1 MILDRNID
9 KRLRLYETISLEQMK
24 DVRLMNRIDTKFVTT
39 RQRLL
44 SLLEMA
50 ASDYYVQ
57 NVNEKLSSQYQT
69 LYFDTPDFKMFYT
82 HQAGYAN
89 RQKLRFRTYV
99 DSNLSF
105 LEVKTKNNHRRT
117 KKKRMAVDDMELD
130 DREKQDFA
138 ARHLRYDVTTLHPA
152 LENSFRRITLVNRQK
167 TERLTIDVDLHFH
180 NIDSDKVSDLHD
192 IAVIELKRDGLSPSP
207 VLQMLRQLRIHPHGF
222 SKYCMGQTLTSD
234 SLRINRFKEKLREIN
249 IIMKQ

>member
-1 MILDRNID
+1 MDTLESILRQM
-9 KRLRLYETISLEQMK
+9 EPVSLEAMGAVK
-24 DVRLMNRIDTKFVTT
+24 LMNRVDSKFPTNMET
-39 RQRLL
+39 LL
-44 SLLEMA
+44 RMA
-50 ASDYYVQ
+50 PLWREHFYVQ
-57 NVNEKLSSQYQT
+57 ENEGQRIARYRS
-69 LYFDTPDFKMFYT
+69 LYFDTPDAVTYT
-82 HQAGYAN
+82 MHHN
-89 RQKLRFRTYV
+89 RRLRRQKVRQRIYV
-99 DSNLSF
+99 ESNLAF
-105 LEVKTKNNHRRT
+105 LEIKNKKNTGRT

-138 ARHLRYDVTTLHPA
+138 ARHLRYDVATLHPA
-152 LENSFRRITLVNRQK
+152 LENNFSRITLVNRQK

-234 SLRINRFKEKLREIN
+234 SLRINRFKEKLREVN

>member
-69 LYFDTPDFKMFYT
+69 LYFDTQHMKNGRVPSG
-82 HQAGYAN
+82 AGG
-89 RQKLRFRTYV
+89 
-99 DSNLSF
+99 
-105 LEVKTKNNHRRT
+105 
-117 KKKRMAVDDMELD
+117 
-130 DREKQDFA
+130 
-138 ARHLRYDVTTLHPA
+138 
-152 LENSFRRITLVNRQK
+152 
-167 TERLTIDVDLHFH
+167 
-180 NIDSDKVSDLHD
+180 KV
-192 IAVIELKRDGLSPSP
+192 
-207 VLQMLRQLRIHPHGF
+207 
-222 SKYCMGQTLTSD
+222 
-234 SLRINRFKEKLREIN
+234 
-249 IIMKQ
+249 

>member
-1 MILDRNID
+1 
-9 KRLRLYETISLEQMK
+9 MK

-152 LENSFRRITLVNRQK
+152 LENSFSR
-167 TERLTIDVDLHFH
+167 
-180 NIDSDKVSDLHD
+180 
-192 IAVIELKRDGLSPSP
+192 
-207 VLQMLRQLRIHPHGF
+207 
-222 SKYCMGQTLTSD
+222 
-234 SLRINRFKEKLREIN
+234 
-249 IIMKQ
+249 